1 MTIMINNEQQ
11 AFPVDEAL
19 LKRAVETTLSLH
31 GGVSDAQVGLTLVDD
46 EAIRQ
51 LNQRFRGIDRSTDV
65 LSFPM
70 IDYGDG
76 YEQGADPWEED
87 EALQL
92 EKDPLTGEVM
102 LGDLVI
108 SMPTADRQAQQ
119 FGHSPSRELA
129 YLTVHGM
136 LHLLG
141 YDHETAEDKALM
153 RALEE
158 KILLALGLPRT
169 ALVTEGALAELTC
182 GADDAAAPQGAAVL
196 GEDGTLYVAAGP
208 DGSAAL
214 AGALAKLPP
223 TVGPLACA
231 CTAMPASPPPCPL
244 YCRRDG
250 GWYLPS

>member
-19 LKRAVETTLSLH
+19 LRRAVKTTLSLH
-31 GGVSDAQVGLTLVDD
+31 GGVAQAQVGVTLVDD
-46 EAIRQ
+46 DAIQ
-51 LNQRFRGIDRSTDV
+51 VLNQRFRGIDRPTDV

-70 IDYGDG
+70 IDYGED

-87 EALQL
+87 AALQL

-108 SMPTADRQAQQ
+108 SMPTADRQARQ
-119 FGHSPSRELA
+119 FGHSPARELA

-141 YDHETAEDKALM
+141 YDHETDEDKALM

-158 KILLALGLPRT
+158 KVLLALGLPRT
-169 ALVTEGALAELTC
+169 ALLTEGALSELTR
-182 GADDAAAPQGAAVL
+182 GAGDAAAPHGAAVL
-196 GEDGTLYVAAGP
+196 GDDGTLYVAPGA
-208 DGSAAL
+208 DAQAAL
-214 AGALAKLPP
+214 SGALAKLPCG
-223 TVGPLACA
+223 VKPLACA
-231 CTAMPASPPPCPL
+231 CTGEAAAPSPCPMYL
-244 YCRRDG
+244 RRDG
-250 GWYLPS
+250 GWCLQS

>member
-1 MTIMINNEQQ
+1 MTIMINNDQQ

-19 LKRAVETTLSLH
+19 LKRAVEMTLALH
-31 GGVSDAQVGLTLVDD
+31 GGVSNAQVGVTLVDD

-51 LNQRFRGIDRSTDV
+51 LNQRFRGIDRPTDV

-76 YEQGADPWEED
+76 YEEGADPWEED
-87 EALQL
+87 AALQL

-102 LGDLVI
+102 LGDLVL
-108 SMPTADRQAQQ
+108 SMPTADRQARQ
-119 FGHSPSRELA
+119 FGHSASRELA

-141 YDHETAEDKALM
+141 YDHETRGDKVLM

-158 KILLALGLPRT
+158 KVLLALGLPRT
-169 ALVTEGALAELTC
+169 ALVTEGALGELTG

-196 GEDGTLYVAAGP
+196 GDDGTLYVAAGP

-214 AGALAKLPP
+214 AGALDKLPP
-223 TVGPLACA
+223 SVKPLACA
-231 CTAMPASPPPCPL
+231 CTVPPASPPLCPL

-250 GWYLPS
+250 GWYLQS

>member
-19 LKRAVETTLSLH
+19 LERAVKTVLSLH
-31 GGVSDAQVGLTLVDD
+31 GGVADAQVGVTLVDD
-46 EAIRQ
+46 DAIRQ
-51 LNQRFRGIDRSTDV
+51 LNQRFRGIDRPTDV

-87 EALQL
+87 ASLQL

-108 SMPTADRQAQQ
+108 SMPTADRQARQ
-119 FGHSPSRELA
+119 FGHSPARELA

-141 YDHETAEDKALM
+141 YDHETDEDKALM
-153 RALEE
+153 RSLEE
-158 KILLALGLPRT
+158 KTLLALGLPRT
-169 ALVTEGALAELTC
+169 ALVTEGALAELTR
-182 GADDAAAPQGAAVL
+182 GADDAASPHGAAVL
-196 GEDGTLYVAAGP
+196 GNDGTLYVSSGA
-208 DGSAAL
+208 DGAAAL
-214 AGALAKLPP
+214 QDALAKLPA
-223 TVGPLACA
+223 GIKPLACA
-231 CTAMPASPPPCPL
+231 CTELPPSPPPCPL
-244 YCRRDG
+244 YGRRDG
-250 GWYLPS
+250 GWYLQS